1 MDPSIIVLLITG
13 VFIVSLVLNKWSF
26 GITGL
31 TTVALL
37 FLFYYKGDVT
47 AAFSGMTN
55 RVMIMIAGMYVV
67 SAAFARTSFLSKMRT
82 LFSKLEGKS
91 GFALVLC
98 IYALAFIF
106 GHFFPSA
113 VTTSLMVVFCATLG
127 DDMKVSN
134 ARMIIPC
141 CAIACMA
148 GILPL
153 GHHLVSFALYN
164 SFYEGMATS
173 PDQLMTMWQPI
184 VFKIIPFTLGFI
196 WTLFAWKLL
205 PQRGNVSLDT
215 NSCATGNAARPKPCP
230 LTKKQE
236 LTVYIVFIGVIVSL
250 FFSTKI
256 GGFTYGVPLIGALVL
271 LYTKALPRDEI
282 NGAAT
287 SSISWM
293 IVGILSLSDALGS
306 SGAGTLIGEGML
318 KLLGTNI
325 GPTGALIF
333 FSVATLIVTSLMSN
347 IATQAVFV
355 PVAAATFIAAGWNPI
370 PVVISISYVAWC
382 AIMLPSGSAASA
394 MAHAS
399 SKVPLSKSLVYTVP
413 FALLIIIGCVI
424 SQLIFFPV

>member
-1 MDPSIIVLLITG
+1 MDPSIIVLLIA
-13 VFIVSLVLNKWSF
+13 VVYIISLVLNKWSF

-31 TTVALL
+31 TTVGLL

-55 RVMIMIAGMYVV
+55 KVMIMIAGMYVI
-67 SAAFARTSFLSKMRT
+67 SAAFARTSFLTKMRS
-82 LFSKLEGKS
+82 LFAKLEGKS
-91 GFALVLC
+91 GFVLVLC
-98 IYALAFIF
+98 IYAVAFIF
-106 GHFFPSA
+106 GNFFPSS

-148 GILPL
+148 AVVPIGNS
-153 GHHLVSFALYN
+153 LVAFAFYN
-164 SFYEGMATS
+164 SFYEGLVTS
-173 PDQLMTMWQPI
+173 PSQLMTMWQPI
-184 VFKIIPFTLGFI
+184 VYKFIPFTLGFI
-196 WTLFAWKLL
+196 WTAFAWKLL
-205 PQRGNVSLDT
+205 PQRGTVGIDAG
-215 NSCATGNAARPKPCP
+215 SCASGNASKPQRTP

-236 LTVYIVFIGVIVSL
+236 LTVYIVFIAVIVSL
-250 FFSTKI
+250 FFSPKI
-256 GGFTYGVPLIGALVL
+256 GGFTYGVPLIGALIL

-282 NGAAT
+282 NAAAT
-287 SSISWM
+287 SNISWM

-306 SGAGTLIGEGML
+306 SGAGTLIGEVML

-333 FSVATLIVTSLMSN
+333 FSVATLVVTSLMSN
-347 IATQAVFV
+347 LATQAVFV

-370 PVVISISYVAWC
+370 PVVVSISYIAWC
-382 AIMLPSGSAASA
+382 AIMLPSGSSASA

-399 SKVPLSKSLVYTVP
+399 SKVPLSKSLVFTVP
-413 FALLIIIGCVI
+413 FALLIVLGCII
-424 SQLIFFPV
+424 SQLVFYPV